1 VSIAEVMSLRQDYD
15 DEGMYQKKKVT
26 RNKNGN
32 RKSSAL
38 TLAIEQELTMP
49 E

>member
-15 DEGMYQKKKVT
+15 GEGMYQKKKVA
-26 RNKNGN
+26 RNKNCN